1 MSAQESSKTRHTEYS
16 LILPVAALIILWFW
30 GNTATFSLVVVINLI
45 ALVAILS
52 SAFSVVRHADVLA
65 HRLGEPYG
73 SLILS
78 LSVVILEVS
87 LISALMATGDAAP
100 ALMRDTLYSII
111 MIVTCGLVGAA
122 LLLGGR
128 KFATQ
133 YVNLAGVK
141 QYLIAIFPLGIIV
154 LVFPNALPG
163 GNFTVMQALLV
174 SGISAAMYWVFLL
187 IQTKTHQSLFV
198 YEHEDEGDDPHH
210 GKPSAHSSTWHTVWL
225 LVHLIAVIAVTKM
238 NANTL
243 ESLLTEL
250 KAPEQFTGFLVALLI
265 LSPEG
270 LGAIK
275 AVLAN
280 QVQRAM
286 NLFFGSV
293 LATISLT
300 VPAVT
305 LIATLTGQQLIFG
318 LEPPQMMLW
327 VARFLRVHLCIGLHW
342 QDSFE
347 AGCFFFLPFLLLFSC
362 TSGAVTFDTCSD
374 LSSPRNSA
382 VGSVAGIFI
391 IEIT

>member
-1 MSAQESSKTRHTEYS
+1 MKSQHDPGRSKSRHQEYS
-16 LILPVAALIILWFW
+16 LILPILALIILNIW
-30 GNTATFSLVVVINLI
+30 GNTSNFAAIIIINLI
-45 ALVAILS
+45 ALVGILS

-78 LSVVILEVS
+78 LSVVVLEVS
-87 LISALMATGDAAP
+87 LISAMMATGDAAP

-111 MIVTCGLVGAA
+111 MIVIGGLVGVS

-133 YVNLAGVK
+133 HVNLVGIK
-141 QYLIAIFPLGIIV
+141 QYLMAIFPLAMIV
-154 LVFPNALPG
+154 LVLPSTLPG
-163 GNFTVMQALLV
+163 GNFTVAQSLV
-174 SGISAAMYWVFLL
+174 VAAISAAMYGVFLI

-210 GKPSAHSSTWHTVWL
+210 GKPSSHSSLWHTVWL
-225 LVHLIAVIAVTKM
+225 LIHLIAVIAVTKFD
-238 NANTL
+238 ANPL
-243 ESLLTEL
+243 EALLTEL
-250 KAPEQFTGFLVALLI
+250 NAPAKFTGFLIALLI

-270 LGAIK
+270 LGALK

-305 LIATLTGQQLIFG
+305 LIAVLTGQELNFG
-318 LEPPQMMLW
+318 LEAPHIVVMVSVLILSKISFSTGRTNVLNGTAHLALFAAYMMTIML
-327 VARFLRVHLCIGLHW
+327 
-342 QDSFE
+342 
-347 AGCFFFLPFLLLFSC
+347 
-362 TSGAVTFDTCSD
+362 
-374 LSSPRNSA
+374 
-382 VGSVAGIFI
+382 
-391 IEIT
+391 

>member
-1 MSAQESSKTRHTEYS
+1 MSAADSTKTRHTEYS
-16 LILPVAALIILWFW
+16 LLFPLLAIGVLILFGATTDLPALI
-30 GNTATFSLVVVINLI
+30 GINLL

-100 ALMRDTLYSII
+100 ALMRDTLYSIV
-111 MIVTCGLVGAA
+111 MIVTTGLVGFS

-133 YVNLAGVK
+133 YVNLGGIK
-141 QYLIAIFPLGIIV
+141 QYMIAIFPLAIIV
-154 LVFPNALPG
+154 LVFPFALPG
-163 GNFTVMQALLV
+163 GNFTPTQALIA
-174 SGISAAMYWVFLL
+174 SAISASMYGVFLL

-198 YEHEDEGDDPHH
+198 YEHEDDGDDPHH
-210 GKPSAHSSTWHTVWL
+210 GKPSAHSSLWHALWL
-225 LVHLIAVIAVTKM
+225 VVHLIAVISVTKM
-238 NANTL
+238 NANPL
-243 ESLLTEL
+243 EELLTIMN
-250 KAPEQFTGFLVALLI
+250 APAQFTGFLVALLI

-270 LGAIK
+270 LGALK

-305 LIATLTGQQLIFG
+305 IIAILTNQTLIFA
-318 LEPPQMMLW
+318 LQPPQMVVMVAALVLCHISFSTGRTNVLNGAAHLALFVAYLMTIML
-327 VARFLRVHLCIGLHW
+327 
-342 QDSFE
+342 
-347 AGCFFFLPFLLLFSC
+347 
-362 TSGAVTFDTCSD
+362 
-374 LSSPRNSA
+374 
-382 VGSVAGIFI
+382 
-391 IEIT
+391 

>member
-1 MSAQESSKTRHTEYS
+1 MQSQHDTERSKSRHSEIS
-16 LILPVAALIILWFW
+16 LIFPVVALAVLSIWGTTANMPLIVGINVLALI
-30 GNTATFSLVVVINLI
+30 G
-45 ALVAILS
+45 ILS

-111 MIVTCGLVGAA
+111 MIVTGGLVGFA

-133 YVNLAGVK
+133 HVNLSGIK
-141 QYLIAIFPLGIIV
+141 QYLMAIFPLAVIV
-154 LVFPNALPG
+154 LVLPSALPG
-163 GNFTVMQALLV
+163 GNFNTAQALLV
-174 SGISAAMYWVFLL
+174 AAISAAMYGVFLI

-198 YEHEDEGDDPHH
+198 YEHEDDDGDPHH
-210 GKPSAHSSTWHTVWL
+210 GKPSSHSNAWHAAWL
-225 LVHLIAVIAVTKM
+225 VVHLVAVIAVTKF
-238 NANTL
+238 NAGPL
-243 ESLLTEL
+243 EGLLTKL
-250 KAPEQFTGFLVALLI
+250 NAPAQFTGFLVALLI

-270 LGAIK
+270 LGALR
-275 AVLAN
+275 AVLNN

-305 LIATLTGQQLIFG
+305 IIATLTGQTLIFG
-318 LEPPQMMLW
+318 MQAPHMVVMLAVLMLCHISFSTGRTNVLNGTAHLALFAAYMM
-327 VARFLRVHLCIGLHW
+327 
-342 QDSFE
+342 
-347 AGCFFFLPFLLLFSC
+347 
-362 TSGAVTFDTCSD
+362 T
-374 LSSPRNSA
+374 
-382 VGSVAGIFI
+382 IFA
-391 IEIT
+391 

>member
-1 MSAQESSKTRHTEYS
+1 MSAHESSKTRHTEYS
-16 LILPVAALIILWFW
+16 LFFPLAALLVLWFW
-30 GNTATFSLVVVINLI
+30 GNTTSLPVVVGINAL

-100 ALMRDTLYSII
+100 ALMRDTLFSII
-111 MIVTCGLVGAA
+111 MIVTCGLVGFA

-133 YVNLAGVK
+133 YVNLVGVK
-141 QYLIAIFPLGIIV
+141 QYLIAIFPLAVIV
-154 LVFPNALPG
+154 LVLPVALPN
-163 GNFTVMQALLV
+163 GNFSMAQALLV
-174 SGISAAMYWVFLL
+174 SAISAAMYWVFLL

-198 YEHEDEGDDPHH
+198 YEHEDDDGDPHH
-210 GKPSAHSSTWHTVWL
+210 GKPSAHSSAWHTAWL
-225 LVHLIAVIAVTKM
+225 IVHLIAVIAVTKM
-238 NANTL
+238 NANPL
-243 ESLLTEL
+243 GELLTAMN
-250 KAPEQFTGFLVALLI
+250 APEQFTGFLVALLI

-305 LIATLTGQQLIFG
+305 IIASLTGQELIFG
-318 LEPPQMMLW
+318 LESPQMVVMISALILCQISFSTGRTNVLNGAAHLALFIAYLMTVML
-327 VARFLRVHLCIGLHW
+327 
-342 QDSFE
+342 
-347 AGCFFFLPFLLLFSC
+347 
-362 TSGAVTFDTCSD
+362 
-374 LSSPRNSA
+374 
-382 VGSVAGIFI
+382 
-391 IEIT
+391 

>member
-1 MSAQESSKTRHTEYS
+1 MGAHEGSKTRHKEFS
-16 LILPVAALIILWFW
+16 LIFPII
-30 GNTATFSLVVVINLI
+30 ALVVLAIWGSSHSLPLVVGINLL

-87 LISALMATGDAAP
+87 LISALMATGSAAP

-111 MIVTCGLVGAA
+111 MIVSSGLVGFA

-141 QYLIAIFPLGIIV
+141 QYMIAIFPLAILV
-154 LVFPNALPG
+154 LVLPNALPG
-163 GNFTVMQALLV
+163 GNFTTGQALL
-174 SGISAAMYWVFLL
+174 ISAISALMYGVFLL

-210 GKPSAHSSTWHTVWL
+210 GKPSVHGNAWHTIWL
-225 LVHLIAVIAVTKM
+225 LVHLVAVIVVTKM
-238 NANTL
+238 NAEPL
-243 ESLLTEL
+243 ELLLTEL
-250 KAPEQFTGFLVALLI
+250 NAPAQFTGFLVALLI

-270 LGAIK
+270 LGAIR

-300 VPAVT
+300 VPTVSI
-305 LIATLTGQQLIFG
+305 IATLTGQELIFG
-318 LEPPQMMLW
+318 LEPPHMVMMIAVLILCHISFSTGRTN
-327 VARFLRVHLCIGLHW
+327 VLNGTAHLALFIGYLMTIM
-342 QDSFE
+342 
-347 AGCFFFLPFLLLFSC
+347 L
-362 TSGAVTFDTCSD
+362 
-374 LSSPRNSA
+374 
-382 VGSVAGIFI
+382 
-391 IEIT
+391 

>member
-1 MSAQESSKTRHTEYS
+1 M
-16 LILPVAALIILWFW
+16 
-30 GNTATFSLVVVINLI
+30 I
-45 ALVAILS
+45 ALVGILS

-78 LSVVILEVS
+78 LSVVVLEVS
-87 LISALMATGDAAP
+87 LISAMMATGDAAP

-111 MIVTCGLVGAA
+111 MIVIGGLVGVS

-133 YVNLAGVK
+133 HVNLVGIK
-141 QYLIAIFPLGIIV
+141 QYLMAIFPLAIIV
-154 LVFPNALPG
+154 LVLPSTLPG
-163 GNFTVMQALLV
+163 GNFSVAQSLV
-174 SGISAAMYWVFLL
+174 VAAISAAMYGVFLL

-198 YEHEDEGDDPHH
+198 YEHEDEGDDPSDPHH
-210 GKPSAHSSTWHTVWL
+210 GKPSSHSSLWHTFWL
-225 LVHLIAVIAVTKM
+225 LIHLVAVIAVTKFD
-238 NANTL
+238 ANPL
-243 ESLLTEL
+243 EALLTEL
-250 KAPEQFTGFLVALLI
+250 NAPAKFTGFLIALLI

-270 LGAIK
+270 LGALK

-305 LIATLTGQQLIFG
+305 LIAVLTGQELNFG
-318 LEPPQMMLW
+318 LEAPHIVVMVSVLILSQISFSTGRTNVLNGTAHLALFAAYMMTIML
-327 VARFLRVHLCIGLHW
+327 
-342 QDSFE
+342 
-347 AGCFFFLPFLLLFSC
+347 
-362 TSGAVTFDTCSD
+362 
-374 LSSPRNSA
+374 
-382 VGSVAGIFI
+382 
-391 IEIT
+391 

>member
-1 MSAQESSKTRHTEYS
+1 MAAHEKTRHTEYS
-16 LILPVAALIILWFW
+16 LIFPLVTLGILSFLTAPHSLPLLI
-30 GNTATFSLVVVINLI
+30 GVNLL

-111 MIVTCGLVGAA
+111 MIVTSGLVGFA

-141 QYLIAIFPLGIIV
+141 QYLIAIFPLAILV

-163 GNFTVMQALLV
+163 GNFTTAQALIIAA
-174 SGISAAMYWVFLL
+174 ISAAMYGVFLL

-198 YEHEDEGDDPHH
+198 YEHEDDSDDGDPHH
-210 GKPSAHSSTWHTVWL
+210 GKPSAHSSLWHTVWL
-225 LVHLIAVIAVTKM
+225 IVHLIAVISVTKM

-243 ESLLTEL
+243 EGLLTEL
-250 KAPEQFTGFLVALLI
+250 NAPAQFTGFLVALLI

-275 AVLAN
+275 AVLVN

-300 VPAVT
+300 VPAVSI
-305 LIATLTGQQLIFG
+305 IATLTGQQLVFG
-318 LEPPQMMLW
+318 LEPPQMVMM
-327 VARFLRVHLCIGLHW
+327 
-342 QDSFE
+342 
-347 AGCFFFLPFLLLFSC
+347 
-362 TSGAVTFDTCSD
+362 
-374 LSSPRNSA
+374 SA
-382 VGSVAGIFI
+382 VLILCHISFSTGRTNVLNGAAHLALFAGYLLTIML
-391 IEIT
+391 